1 MIKEMKK
8 REGCL
13 FIQNAMAGLLLFVGV
28 LLWVSPMACMTVEAE
43 GSVID
48 SVEATVTQP
57 VGWAKV
63 SSITATP
70 GNSTYQAIVKVIHQW
85 NGKDFAPTTP
95 GGEFEAGVKYR
106 IVVKFTPNPGYTF
119 SDSYTASING
129 NAASRYTT
137 NDGTLCFAYIVTAL
151 PINSKETC
159 IEVNSIAVKSD
170 AQNPVIGAAVT
181 NPSCEVVSNSAI
193 MMQETGWVNADTGIH
208 GSGVFT
214 AGNWSCYFLL
224 RLEGDAYTKYKFA
237 SKENMTFTVNGV
249 KGQVTEITNGTDYA
263 LVRAVSNP
271 MAAVAE
277 GTTPETDPEKTP
289 EKGTELQDASD
300 TAVYKVTTEGK
311 TVEYSKP
318 SSQSVGTVIIPETI
332 TIDGVTYKVTK
343 IADNAFK
350 NNKTITKVVI
360 GNNITAI
367 GNSAFYGASKLKS
380 VTIGANVTSIGDKA
394 FYKCTALT
402 KIVIPAKVNKIGKMA
417 FYGCKN
423 LKNIT
428 IKTKKLTTKKVGSKA
443 FKGIYKK
450 AVIKVPKSKLKA
462 YKTMLKKRGIGKS
475 VKVKK

>member
-57 VGWAKV
+57 AGGTKV
-63 SSITATP
+63 STITATP
-70 GNSTYQAIVKVIHQW
+70 GNSTYQAIVKVIKIW
-85 NGKDFAPTTP
+85 DGKSFASVSP
-95 GGEFEAGVKYR
+95 GGEVLAGEKYQ
-106 IVVKFTPNPGYTF
+106 IAVKFTPNTGYTF
-119 SDSYTASING
+119 SDTLTASING
-129 NAASRYTT
+129 NAASRYTAL
-137 NDGTLCFAYIVTAL
+137 DGSLCFSYTVTAL
-151 PINSKETC
+151 QVNSKETC
-159 IEVNSIAVKSD
+159 MEVNSIAVKSD

-181 NPSCEVVSNSAI
+181 NPSCEVISNSAI
-193 MMQETGWVNADTGIH
+193 TIQETGWVNADTGIK

-214 AGNWSCYFLL
+214 AGNWYCYFIL
-224 RLEGDAYTKYKFA
+224 RLEGDAYTKYKFT

-249 KGQVTEITNGTDYA
+249 NGQVTELATGTDYA
-263 LVRAVSNP
+263 QVRAVSSP
-271 MAAVAE
+271 MAA
-277 GTTPETDPEKTP
+277 TTEETTPEKTP

-318 SSQSVGTVIIPETI
+318 TSQSVGTVIIPETI

-443 FKGIYKK
+443 FKGIHKK